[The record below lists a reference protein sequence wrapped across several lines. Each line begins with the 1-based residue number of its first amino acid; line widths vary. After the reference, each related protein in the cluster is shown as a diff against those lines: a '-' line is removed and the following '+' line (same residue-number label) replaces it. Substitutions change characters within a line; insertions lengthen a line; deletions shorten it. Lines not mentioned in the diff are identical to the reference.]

1 MPADRQN
8 PTLTTLALRKISH
21 KYAAEIAH
29 RAKRVHRAAE
39 KLLRTQR
46 RMEREARRVAGKD
59 YKNEHGAV
67 GFDTETLYKQNNR
80 GDIPTD
86 PAITDIVTTVSTMER
101 EASRVAA
108 EAVPPPLSWE

>member
-8 PTLTTLALRKISH
+8 TTTLALRAISH
-21 KYAAEIAH
+21 KHAAKVA
-29 RAKRVHRAAE
+29 RQAKLLHLTA
-39 KLLRTQR
+39 KQLLRTQR

-67 GFDTETLYKQNNR
+67 GFDVETLYEQNTR

-86 PAITDIVTTVSTMER
+86 PALTDIVTTVSTMER